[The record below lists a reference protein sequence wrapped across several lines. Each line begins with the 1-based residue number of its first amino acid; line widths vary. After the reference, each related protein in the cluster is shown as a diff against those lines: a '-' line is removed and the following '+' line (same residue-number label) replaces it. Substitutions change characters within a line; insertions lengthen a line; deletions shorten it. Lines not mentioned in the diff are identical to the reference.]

1 MRWPL
6 TILVMTPLSAGLAV
20 AEPGDHWNIA
30 GDNVN
35 LRRGPGSGYEI
46 KLQLSRPQHVI
57 ERGREADWRHVE
69 VVGADDLFGWV
80 HKSLLDVKRASHGK
94 IEASPLS
101 TTVPAPPAEMGS
113 DHSPQT
119 PVGVLNAFKTNT
131 SFDDNNRPN
140 LATIVETAD
149 PKGLLDEMSDYVKRR
164 DKLPKDPSTPRIG
177 QSGREIISP
186 VPIRHPGDQS
196 RVPTELVLASSPE
209 VAGIDV
215 EAMENFRDSV
225 SYLNSRAWSVAGIKL
240 FAEIEPVGGG
250 VVQVTTTE
258 DWFDVPKIGQTSYLN
273 TLVDRWSTAKA
284 DGAPAGVMLV
294 DPKGDLLMH
303 QTKP

>member
-1 MRWPL
+1 MA
-6 TILVMTPLSAGLAV
+6 LSASSAE
-20 AEPGDHWNIA
+20 AEPGDHWTIA
-30 GDNVN
+30 GENVN

-46 KLQLSRPQHVI
+46 KLQLNRPQRVI
-57 ERGREADWRHVE
+57 ERAREDDWRHVQ
-69 VVGADDLFGWV
+69 VVGKEGLLGWV
-80 HKSLLDVKRASHGK
+80 HKSLLESSLADHEA
-94 IEASPLS
+94 IEVTPVLNAASP
-101 TTVPAPPAEMGS
+101 TAEDPAD
-113 DHSPQT
+113 DHDLRT
-119 PVGVLNAFKTNT
+119 PVGVLNAFKTNPT
-131 SFDDNNRPN
+131 FDDS
-140 LATIVETAD
+140 ESGDSESGD
-149 PKGLLDEMSDYVKRR
+149 PKGLLDDMSNYVKRR
-164 DKLPKDPSTPRIG
+164 DKLPKDPSTPRVG

-186 VPIRHPGDQS
+186 VPIRNPGDQS

-215 EAMENFRDSV
+215 EAMEDFRDSV

-250 VVQVTTTE
+250 VVQVMTTE

-273 TLVDRWSTAKA
+273 TLVDRWSSAKA